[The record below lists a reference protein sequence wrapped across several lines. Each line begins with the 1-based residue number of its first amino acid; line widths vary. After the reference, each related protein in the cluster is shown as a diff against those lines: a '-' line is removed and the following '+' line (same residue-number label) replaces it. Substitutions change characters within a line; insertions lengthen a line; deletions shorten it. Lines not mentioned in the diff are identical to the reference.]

1 MAARRIAPDP
11 NPVRNRIV
19 RPVHPVPAPGIGTA
33 RQYLVKS
40 PRSLNFRG
48 PLEIDAVTRPAHTG
62 QDIRGNE
69 GTMIPADQQEVNR
82 RRDRLLASIALTSG
96 VGLLL
101 AMPFALR
108 AGAEFFLP
116 LTAALVIAVA
126 LVPLLEW
133 MERRHVPSGLA
144 ALLAVVAFLTVANTA
159 LVLIVVPATDW
170 FVALPSRLPKIQAN
184 LAPLID
190 FYANLQRF
198 VDETVQMI
206 ATGPVAAAQASA
218 VDAPRSL
225 LQFAA
230 TSAPAAIIQMVFA
243 LLIIYF
249 FLAGWT
255 RLRRRTIN
263 SRGSFDGAMAVAR
276 VIQNVVDATSAY
288 VITIAGINLCLG
300 AAVALALW
308 LIGMPTPLMWGG
320 IVALLNFVPY
330 FGPMLAAALLGM
342 GGLMVFDDIW
352 IALLPAALQIGFHLV
367 EANVITP
374 MLLGR
379 RLTMNPLL
387 ILVSLTFWGWVWG
400 TPGALLGVPLL
411 IIIQTVVAAAGTPDI
426 AGFLFEQGTL
436 TVAPAKENDD
446 KDETGGAGG

>member
-1 MAARRIAPDP
+1 MTQENQAPVGSDL
-11 NPVRNRIV
+11 
-19 RPVHPVPAPGIGTA
+19 
-33 RQYLVKS
+33 Q
-40 PRSLNFRG
+40 
-48 PLEIDAVTRPAHTG
+48 EI
-62 QDIRGNE
+62 
-69 GTMIPADQQEVNR
+69 NR

-96 VGLLL
+96 IGLML
-101 AMPFALR
+101 ALPFALR

-116 LTAALVIAVA
+116 LTAALVIAIA

-133 MERRHVPSGLA
+133 MERRGLPSGLA
-144 ALLAVVAFLTVANTA
+144 ALIAVVSFLVVANTA

-170 FVALPSRLPKIQAN
+170 FRILPQRLPQIQAN
-184 LAPLID
+184 LAPVID

-198 VDETVQMI
+198 VDETVQSL
-206 ATGPVAAAQASA
+206 AKGPVAAQASA
-218 VDAPRSL
+218 VEAPRSL

-288 VITIAGINLCLG
+288 VITIAIINSCLG
-300 AAVALALW
+300 LAVAFALW
-308 LIGMPTPLMWGG
+308 VIGMPSPLMWGG

-330 FGPMLAAALLGM
+330 FGPMLAAVLLAL
-342 GGLMVFDDIW
+342 GGLMVFDDVYM
-352 IALLPAALQIGFHLV
+352 ALMPAALQVGFHLV

-374 MLLGR
+374 LLLGR

-411 IIIQTVVAAAGTPDI
+411 IIIQTVVSAAGTPDI

-436 TVAPAKENDD
+436 TVPRRKENAEKAQTD
-446 KDETGGAGG
+446 GADG

>member
-1 MAARRIAPDP
+1 MT
-11 NPVRNRIV
+11 
-19 RPVHPVPAPGIGTA
+19 PA
-33 RQYLVKS
+33 
-40 PRSLNFRG
+40 
-48 PLEIDAVTRPAHTG
+48 E
-62 QDIRGNE
+62 
-69 GTMIPADQQEVNR
+69 QQEINR

-96 VGLLL
+96 IGLIL
-101 AMPFALR
+101 ALPFALR

-116 LTAALVIAVA
+116 LTAALVIAIA

-133 MERRHVPSGLA
+133 MERRGLPSGLA
-144 ALLAVVAFLTVANTA
+144 ALIAVVGFLLVANTA

-170 FVALPSRLPKIQAN
+170 FRILPQRLPQIQTN

-190 FYANLQRF
+190 FYSNLQRF
-198 VDETVQMI
+198 VDETVQML
-206 ATGPVAAAQASA
+206 ATGPVAAAQTAA
-218 VDAPRSL
+218 VEAPRSL

-230 TSAPAAIIQMVFA
+230 TSAPSAIIQMVFA

-255 RLRRRTIN
+255 KLRRRTIN

-288 VITIAGINLCLG
+288 VITIATINLCLG
-300 AAVALALW
+300 LAVAIALW
-308 LIGMPTPLMWGG
+308 VIGMPSPLMWGG
-320 IVALLNFVPY
+320 IVALLNFIPY
-330 FGPMLAAALLGM
+330 FGPMLAAVLLGL
-342 GGLMVFDDIW
+342 GGLMVFDDVYV
-352 IALLPAALQIGFHLV
+352 ALLPAGLQVGFHLV

-374 MLLGR
+374 LLLGR

-400 TPGALLGVPLL
+400 TPGALLAVPLL
-411 IIIQTVVAAAGTPDI
+411 IILQTVISAAGTPDI

-436 TVAPAKENDD
+436 TVSRRKENDE
-446 KDETGGAGG
+446 KDETDVADG

>member
-1 MAARRIAPDP
+1 MTP
-11 NPVRNRIV
+11 
-19 RPVHPVPAPGIGTA
+19 
-33 RQYLVKS
+33 Q
-40 PRSLNFRG
+40 
-48 PLEIDAVTRPAHTG
+48 E
-62 QDIRGNE
+62 
-69 GTMIPADQQEVNR
+69 QQEINR
-82 RRDRLLASIALTSG
+82 RRDRLLASIALTTG
-96 VGLLL
+96 IGLIL
-101 AMPFALR
+101 ALPFALR
-108 AGAEFFLP
+108 EGAEFFLP
-116 LTAALVIAVA
+116 LTAALVIAIA
-126 LVPLLEW
+126 LVPFLEW
-133 MERRHVPSGLA
+133 MERRRVPSSLA
-144 ALLAVVAFLTVANTA
+144 ALTALIAFLVVANTA

-170 FVALPSRLPKIQAN
+170 FRLLPERLPQIQNN

-190 FYANLQRF
+190 FYSQLQRF
-198 VDETVQMI
+198 VDETVQML
-206 ATGPVAAAQASA
+206 ATGPVAAAQTAA

-288 VITIAGINLCLG
+288 VLTIATINLCLG
-300 AAVALALW
+300 LAVALALW
-308 LIGMPTPLMWGG
+308 LIGMPSPLMWGG

-330 FGPMLAAALLGM
+330 FGPMLAAALLAL
-342 GGLMVFDDIW
+342 GGLMVFDDVW
-352 IALLPAALQIGFHLV
+352 KALLPAALQVGFHLV

-374 MLLGR
+374 TILGR

-411 IIIQTVVAAAGTPDI
+411 IIIQTVVSAAGTPDI
-426 AGFLFEQGTL
+426 AGFLFERGTL
-436 TVAPAKENDD
+436 TVDPRKENDESR
-446 KDETGGAGG
+446 ETDVAGS

>member
-1 MAARRIAPDP
+1 M
-11 NPVRNRIV
+11 
-19 RPVHPVPAPGIGTA
+19 GKG
-33 RQYLVKS
+33 
-40 PRSLNFRG
+40 
-48 PLEIDAVTRPAHTG
+48 IDADVSLKEQHE
-62 QDIRGNE
+62 I
-69 GTMIPADQQEVNR
+69 NR

-96 VGLLL
+96 IGLLL
-101 AMPFALR
+101 ALPFALR

-116 LTAALVIAVA
+116 LTAALVIAIA
-126 LVPLLEW
+126 LVPFLEW
-133 MERRHVPSGLA
+133 MERRGVPSGLA
-144 ALLAVVAFLTVANTA
+144 ALFAVVAFLVVANTA
-159 LVLIVVPATDW
+159 LVLIIVPATDW
-170 FVALPSRLPKIQAN
+170 FRILPQRLPQIQTN

-190 FYANLQRF
+190 FYSQLQRF
-198 VDETVQMI
+198 VDETVQML
-206 ATGPVAAAQASA
+206 ASGPAAAAQTAA

-288 VITIAGINLCLG
+288 VITIATINLCLG
-300 AAVALALW
+300 AAVAVALW
-308 LIGMPTPLMWGG
+308 LIGMPSPWMWGG

-330 FGPMLAAALLGM
+330 FGPMLAAVLLGL
-342 GGLMVFDDIW
+342 GGLMVFDDVW
-352 IALLPAALQIGFHLV
+352 KALLPAALQIAFHLV
-367 EANVITP
+367 ESNVVTP
-374 MLLGR
+374 TVLGR

-387 ILVSLTFWGWVWG
+387 ILVSLTFWAWVWG

-411 IIIQTVVAAAGTPDI
+411 IIIQTVVSAAGMPDI
-426 AGFLFEQGTL
+426 AGFLFERGTL
-436 TVAPAKENDD
+436 TVAPREENDD
-446 KDETGGAGG
+446 KDKSAGSHG

>member
-1 MAARRIAPDP
+1 MNGNQPSSS
-11 NPVRNRIV
+11 NL
-19 RPVHPVPAPGIGTA
+19 
-33 RQYLVKS
+33 Q
-40 PRSLNFRG
+40 
-48 PLEIDAVTRPAHTG
+48 EI
-62 QDIRGNE
+62 
-69 GTMIPADQQEVNR
+69 NR

-96 VGLLL
+96 IGLIL
-101 AMPFALR
+101 AVPFALR

-116 LTAALVIAVA
+116 LTAALVIAIV

-133 MERRHVPSGLA
+133 MERRGLPSGLA
-144 ALLAVVAFLTVANTA
+144 ALMALTGFLLVANTA

-170 FVALPSRLPKIQAN
+170 FRILPQRLPQIQAN

-190 FYANLQRF
+190 FYSNLQRF
-198 VDETVQMI
+198 VDETVRML
-206 ATGPVAAAQASA
+206 ASGPVAAAQASA

-230 TSAPAAIIQMVFA
+230 TSAPAAIIQMAFA

-288 VITIAGINLCLG
+288 VITIAVINCCLG
-300 AAVALALW
+300 LAVAVALW
-308 LIGMPTPLMWGG
+308 IIGMPSPLMWGG

-330 FGPMLAAALLGM
+330 FGPMLAAVLLAL
-342 GGLMVFDDIW
+342 GGLMVFDDVYV
-352 IALLPAALQIGFHLV
+352 ALMPAALQVGFHLV

-374 MLLGR
+374 LLLGR

-387 ILVSLTFWGWVWG
+387 ILVSLAFWGWVWG

-411 IIIQTVVAAAGTPDI
+411 IIIQTVVAAAGAPDI

-436 TVAPAKENDD
+436 TVTPRKENDEKEESGVTD
-446 KDETGGAGG
+446 G

>member
-1 MAARRIAPDP
+1 MTK
-11 NPVRNRIV
+11 N
-19 RPVHPVPAPGIGTA
+19 
-33 RQYLVKS
+33 
-40 PRSLNFRG
+40 
-48 PLEIDAVTRPAHTG
+48 
-62 QDIRGNE
+62 
-69 GTMIPADQQEVNR
+69 DQQEVNR

-96 VGLLL
+96 IGLIL
-101 AMPFALR
+101 ALPFALR

-116 LTAALVIAVA
+116 LTAALVIAIA

-133 MERRHVPSGLA
+133 MERRGLPSGLA
-144 ALLAVVAFLTVANTA
+144 ALIAMIGFLVVANTA

-170 FVALPSRLPKIQAN
+170 FRILPQRLPQIQAN

-198 VDETVQMI
+198 VDETVRMI
-206 ATGPVAAAQASA
+206 ANGPVAAAQTAA

-230 TSAPAAIIQMVFA
+230 TSAPSAIIQMVFA

-276 VIQNVVDATSAY
+276 VIQNMVDATSAY
-288 VITIAGINLCLG
+288 VITIATINLCLG
-300 AAVALALW
+300 AAIAFALW
-308 LIGMPTPLMWGG
+308 LIGMPSPLMWGG
-320 IVALLNFVPY
+320 IVALLNFIPY
-330 FGPMLAAALLGM
+330 FGPMLAAVLLGL
-342 GGLMVFDDIW
+342 GGLMVFDDVYV
-352 IALLPAALQIGFHLV
+352 ALLPAGLQVAFHLV
-367 EANVITP
+367 EANVVTP

-387 ILVSLTFWGWVWG
+387 ILVSLAFWGWVWG

-411 IIIQTVVAAAGTPDI
+411 IIIQTVVQAAGTPDI

-436 TVAPAKENDD
+436 TVAPRKENDEKEESPVAD
-446 KDETGGAGG
+446 G

>member
-1 MAARRIAPDP
+1 MTP
-11 NPVRNRIV
+11 
-19 RPVHPVPAPGIGTA
+19 
-33 RQYLVKS
+33 Q
-40 PRSLNFRG
+40 
-48 PLEIDAVTRPAHTG
+48 E
-62 QDIRGNE
+62 
-69 GTMIPADQQEVNR
+69 QQEINR
-82 RRDRLLASIALTSG
+82 RRDRLLASIALTTG
-96 VGLLL
+96 IGLIL
-101 AMPFALR
+101 ALPFALR
-108 AGAEFFLP
+108 EGAEFFLP
-116 LTAALVIAVA
+116 LTAALVIAIA
-126 LVPLLEW
+126 LVPFLEW
-133 MERRHVPSGLA
+133 MERRGVPSSLA
-144 ALLAVVAFLTVANTA
+144 ALTALIAFLVVANTA
-159 LVLIVVPATDW
+159 LVLIVVPAADW
-170 FVALPSRLPKIQAN
+170 FRLLPERLPQIQNN

-190 FYANLQRF
+190 FYSQLQRF
-198 VDETVQMI
+198 VDETVQML
-206 ATGPVAAAQASA
+206 ATGPVAAAQTAA

-288 VITIAGINLCLG
+288 VLTIATINLCLG
-300 AAVALALW
+300 LAVALALW
-308 LIGMPTPLMWGG
+308 LIGMPSPLMWGG

-330 FGPMLAAALLGM
+330 FGPMLAAALLAL
-342 GGLMVFDDIW
+342 GGLMVFDDVW
-352 IALLPAALQIGFHLV
+352 KALLPAALQVGFHLV

-374 MLLGR
+374 TILGR

-411 IIIQTVVAAAGTPDI
+411 IIIQTVVSAAGTPDI
-426 AGFLFEQGTL
+426 AGFLFERGTL
-436 TVAPAKENDD
+436 TVDPRKENDESR
-446 KDETGGAGG
+446 ETDVAGS

>member
-1 MAARRIAPDP
+1 M
-11 NPVRNRIV
+11 
-19 RPVHPVPAPGIGTA
+19 T
-33 RQYLVKS
+33 
-40 PRSLNFRG
+40 
-48 PLEIDAVTRPAHTG
+48 
-62 QDIRGNE
+62 
-69 GTMIPADQQEVNR
+69 PADQQEMNR

-96 VGLLL
+96 IGLIL
-101 AMPFALR
+101 ALPFALR

-116 LTAALVIAVA
+116 LAAALVIAIA

-133 MERRHVPSGLA
+133 MERRGLPSGLA
-144 ALLAVVAFLTVANTA
+144 ALIAMVGFLLVANTA

-170 FVALPSRLPKIQAN
+170 FRILPERLPKIQAN

-198 VDETVQMI
+198 VDETVQML
-206 ATGPVAAAQASA
+206 ATGPVAAAQTAA
-218 VDAPRSL
+218 VEAPRSL

-230 TSAPAAIIQMVFA
+230 TSAPSAIIQMVFA

-255 RLRRRTIN
+255 KLRRRTIN

-288 VITIAGINLCLG
+288 VITIATINLCLG
-300 AAVALALW
+300 LAVAVALW
-308 LIGMPTPLMWGG
+308 VIGMPSPLMWGG

-330 FGPMLAAALLGM
+330 FGPMLAAVLLAL
-342 GGLMVFDDIW
+342 GGLMVFDDVW
-352 IALLPAALQIGFHLV
+352 MALLPAALQVGFHLV
-367 EANVITP
+367 EANVVTP
-374 MLLGR
+374 LLLGR

-400 TPGALLGVPLL
+400 TPGALLAVPLL
-411 IIIQTVVAAAGTPDI
+411 IILQTVVSAAGTPDI

-436 TVAPAKENDD
+436 TVPRRKENDE
-446 KDETGGAGG
+446 KEETDVADG

>member
-1 MAARRIAPDP
+1 MT
-11 NPVRNRIV
+11 
-19 RPVHPVPAPGIGTA
+19 PA
-33 RQYLVKS
+33 
-40 PRSLNFRG
+40 
-48 PLEIDAVTRPAHTG
+48 E
-62 QDIRGNE
+62 
-69 GTMIPADQQEVNR
+69 QQEINR

-96 VGLLL
+96 IGLIL
-101 AMPFALR
+101 ALPFALR

-116 LTAALVIAVA
+116 LTAALVVAIA

-133 MERRHVPSGLA
+133 MERRGLPSGLA
-144 ALLAVVAFLTVANTA
+144 ALIAVVGFLLVANTA

-170 FVALPSRLPKIQAN
+170 FRILPQRLPQIQAN

-190 FYANLQRF
+190 FYSNLQRF
-198 VDETVQMI
+198 VDETVQML
-206 ATGPVAAAQASA
+206 ASGPVAAAQTAA
-218 VDAPRSL
+218 VEAPRSL

-230 TSAPAAIIQMVFA
+230 TSAPSAIIQMVFA

-255 RLRRRTIN
+255 KLRRRTIN

-288 VITIAGINLCLG
+288 VITIATINLCLG
-300 AAVALALW
+300 LAVAIALW
-308 LIGMPTPLMWGG
+308 VIGMPSPLMWGG

-330 FGPMLAAALLGM
+330 FGPMLAAVLLAL
-342 GGLMVFDDIW
+342 GGLMVFDDVYV
-352 IALLPAALQIGFHLV
+352 ALLPAGLQVGFHLV

-374 MLLGR
+374 LLLGR

-400 TPGALLGVPLL
+400 TPGALLAVPLL
-411 IIIQTVVAAAGTPDI
+411 IILQTVVSAAGTPDI

-436 TVAPAKENDD
+436 TVSRRKENDE
-446 KDETGGAGG
+446 KDETDVADG

>member
-1 MAARRIAPDP
+1 MKESSVTAA
-11 NPVRNRIV
+11 
-19 RPVHPVPAPGIGTA
+19 
-33 RQYLVKS
+33 
-40 PRSLNFRG
+40 
-48 PLEIDAVTRPAHTG
+48 E
-62 QDIRGNE
+62 
-69 GTMIPADQQEVNR
+69 QQEINR
-82 RRDRLLASIALTSG
+82 RLGLILAL
-96 VGLLL
+96 
-101 AMPFALR
+101 PFALR

-116 LTAALVIAVA
+116 LTAALVIAIA

-133 MERRHVPSGLA
+133 MERRGLPSGVA
-144 ALLAVVAFLTVANTA
+144 ALLSVIGFLLVANTA

-170 FVALPSRLPKIQAN
+170 FSALPQRLPQIQAN
-184 LAPLID
+184 LAPVID
-190 FYANLQRF
+190 LYSNLQRF
-198 VDETVQMI
+198 VDETFQML
-206 ATGPVAAAQASA
+206 ATGPVAAAQTAV

-230 TSAPAAIIQMVFA
+230 TSTPAAIIQMVFA

-288 VITIAGINLCLG
+288 VITIATINLCLG
-300 AAVALALW
+300 LAVAVALW
-308 LIGMPTPLMWGG
+308 LIGMPSPLMWGG
-320 IVALLNFVPY
+320 IIALLNFVPY
-330 FGPMLAAALLGM
+330 FGPMLAAALLAL
-342 GGLMVFDDIW
+342 GGLMVFDDVW
-352 IALLPAALQIGFHLV
+352 FALLPAALQIAFHLV
-367 EANVITP
+367 EANVVTP

-411 IIIQTVVAAAGTPDI
+411 IILQTVVAAAGTPDI

-436 TVAPAKENDD
+436 TVPRMKENAD
-446 KDETGGAGG
+446 KEETDVTDG

>member
-1 MAARRIAPDP
+1 
-11 NPVRNRIV
+11 VT
-19 RPVHPVPAPGIGTA
+19 PAE
-33 RQYLVKS
+33 Q
-40 PRSLNFRG
+40 N
-48 PLEIDAVTRPAHTG
+48 EI
-62 QDIRGNE
+62 
-69 GTMIPADQQEVNR
+69 NR

-96 VGLLL
+96 IGLVIAL
-101 AMPFALR
+101 PFALR

-116 LTAALVIAVA
+116 LTAALVVAIA

-133 MERRHVPSGLA
+133 MERRGLPSGLA
-144 ALLAVVAFLTVANTA
+144 ALLAMIGFLLVANTA

-170 FVALPSRLPKIQAN
+170 FRILPQRLPQIQAN

-198 VDETVQMI
+198 VDETVQML
-206 ATGPVAAAQASA
+206 ATGPVAAAQTAA

-230 TSAPAAIIQMVFA
+230 MSAPSAIIQMVFA

-288 VITIAGINLCLG
+288 VITIAVINLCLG
-300 AAVALALW
+300 MAVALALW
-308 LIGMPTPLMWGG
+308 LIGMPSPFMWGG

-330 FGPMLAAALLGM
+330 FGPMLAAALLGL
-342 GGLMVFDDIW
+342 GGLMVFDDVYV
-352 IALLPAALQIGFHLV
+352 ALLPAALQVGFHLV
-367 EANVITP
+367 EANAITP

-387 ILVSLTFWGWVWG
+387 ILVSLAFWGWVWG

-436 TVAPAKENDD
+436 TVAPRKENDE
-446 KDETGGAGG
+446 KEETAVTDG

>member
-1 MAARRIAPDP
+1 MIQND
-11 NPVRNRIV
+11 
-19 RPVHPVPAPGIGTA
+19 
-33 RQYLVKS
+33 QS
-40 PRSLNFRG
+40 
-48 PLEIDAVTRPAHTG
+48 EI
-62 QDIRGNE
+62 
-69 GTMIPADQQEVNR
+69 NR

-96 VGLLL
+96 IGLAL
-101 AMPFALR
+101 ALPFALR

-116 LTAALVIAVA
+116 LTAALVIAIA

-133 MERRHVPSGLA
+133 MERRGIPSGLA
-144 ALLAVVAFLTVANTA
+144 ALMAVVGFLMVANTA
-159 LVLIVVPATDW
+159 LVLIIVPATDW
-170 FVALPSRLPKIQAN
+170 FRILPQRLPQIQAN

-190 FYANLQRF
+190 FYASLQRF
-198 VDETVQMI
+198 VDETVQML
-206 ATGPVAAAQASA
+206 ASGPVAAAQTAA

-255 RLRRRTIN
+255 KLRRRTIN

-288 VITIAGINLCLG
+288 VITIATINICLG
-300 AAVALALW
+300 LAVALALW
-308 LIGMPTPLMWGG
+308 LIGMPSPLMWGG

-330 FGPMLAAALLGM
+330 FGPMLAAVLLGL
-342 GGLMVFDDIW
+342 GGLMVFDDVYV
-352 IALLPAALQIGFHLV
+352 ALLPAGLQVGFHLV
-367 EANVITP
+367 EANAITP

-400 TPGALLGVPLL
+400 TPGALLAVPLL
-411 IIIQTVVAAAGTPDI
+411 IILQTVISAAGTPDI

-436 TVAPAKENDD
+436 TVAPRKENAE
-446 KDETGGAGG
+446 KDETDVADG

>member
-1 MAARRIAPDP
+1 M
-11 NPVRNRIV
+11 
-19 RPVHPVPAPGIGTA
+19 
-33 RQYLVKS
+33 
-40 PRSLNFRG
+40 
-48 PLEIDAVTRPAHTG
+48 PLTEL
-62 QDIRGNE
+62 
-69 GTMIPADQQEVNR
+69 QEVNR

-96 VGLLL
+96 IGLLL
-101 AMPFALR
+101 ALPFALR

-116 LTAALVIAVA
+116 LTAALVVAIA

-133 MERRHVPSGLA
+133 MERRGLPSGFA
-144 ALLAVVAFLTVANTA
+144 ALIAVVGFLVVANTA

-170 FVALPSRLPKIQAN
+170 FRILPQRLPQIQAN

-198 VDETVQMI
+198 VDETVQML
-206 ATGPVAAAQASA
+206 ATGPVAAAQTAA

-230 TSAPAAIIQMVFA
+230 TSAPSAIIQMVFA

-288 VITIAGINLCLG
+288 VITIATINLSLG
-300 AAVALALW
+300 LAVAFALW
-308 LIGMPTPLMWGG
+308 LIGMPSPLMWGG

-330 FGPMLAAALLGM
+330 FGPMLAAVLLGL
-342 GGLMVFDDIW
+342 GGLMVFDDVYV
-352 IALLPAALQIGFHLV
+352 ALLPAGLQVAFHLV

-374 MLLGR
+374 LLLGR

-400 TPGALLGVPLL
+400 TPGALLAVPLL
-411 IIIQTVVAAAGTPDI
+411 IIIQTIVSAAGTPDI

-436 TVAPAKENDD
+436 TVAPRKENDE
-446 KDETGGAGG
+446 KDETDVADG

>member
-1 MAARRIAPDP
+1 VSSDL
-11 NPVRNRIV
+11 
-19 RPVHPVPAPGIGTA
+19 
-33 RQYLVKS
+33 Q
-40 PRSLNFRG
+40 
-48 PLEIDAVTRPAHTG
+48 EI
-62 QDIRGNE
+62 
-69 GTMIPADQQEVNR
+69 NR

-96 VGLLL
+96 VGLML
-101 AMPFALR
+101 ALPFALR

-116 LTAALVIAVA
+116 LTAALVIAIA

-133 MERRHVPSGLA
+133 MERRGLPSDLA
-144 ALLAVVAFLTVANTA
+144 ALIAVVSFLVIANTA

-170 FVALPSRLPKIQAN
+170 FRILPQRLPQIQAN
-184 LAPLID
+184 LAPVID

-198 VDETVQMI
+198 VDETVDML
-206 ATGPVAAAQASA
+206 ASGPVAAAQASA
-218 VDAPRSL
+218 VEAPRSL

-288 VITIAGINLCLG
+288 VITIAIINSCLG
-300 AAVALALW
+300 LAVALALW
-308 LIGMPTPLMWGG
+308 VIGMPSPLMWGG

-330 FGPMLAAALLGM
+330 FGPMLAAVLLAL
-342 GGLMVFDDIW
+342 GGLMVFDDVYV
-352 IALLPAALQIGFHLV
+352 ALMPAALQVGFHLV

-374 MLLGR
+374 LLLGR

-411 IIIQTVVAAAGTPDI
+411 IIIQTVVSAAGTPDI

-436 TVAPAKENDD
+436 TVPRRKENAE
-446 KDETGGAGG
+446 KAETDVTDG